1 MRLLGLALFTLLV
14 MGLIQFALWTDR
26 DTTFRRLEPLAQ
38 ADRVLHDFASDVG
51 GAMRGS
57 AAVIIRLLCAKK
69 ELGARWLGHRGIIVR
84 GLTSRVRRGLR
95 PAPLRLI

>member
-26 DTTFRRLEPLAQ
+26 DTTSRGLGPLVQ

-51 GAMRGS
+51 GAMRGP
-57 AAVIIRLLCAKK
+57 AAVII
-69 ELGARWLGHRGIIVR
+69 
-84 GLTSRVRRGLR
+84 
-95 PAPLRLI
+95 